1 MDSNKGIILIVAGFV
16 LLLIISCALGE
27 YWGGWF
33 GLLAA
38 ASPLPTETP
47 TPTVTASSTI
57 TPTPTNTPTA
67 TATPTPTP
75 IVLGPSGFPPDINPL
90 TGLQVERQEILQRPP
105 VMVKVSN
112 FPRDGRPHAGLS
124 AADIVFD
131 YYIGQGSNRFLALFY
146 GNNAPKV
153 GPVRSARL
161 VDPQLARLYQGVLVF
176 AGADWNVVYPSINR
190 LLGDRA
196 INHSP
201 ETCPA
206 LCSAEQPQTVLSVF
220 ADTEKLSEL
229 AQSRLTP
236 PEPPPNLDGMAFDSR
251 APQNGLPVEQIT
263 VIFNV
268 QNQAA
273 WKFDPE
279 SGKYL
284 RWIEA
289 VSNNNLS
296 MVPLTDRNSGE
307 QLAFANVVLLF
318 TTHNEY
324 STTLHEIN
332 LWYNQGGRRAV
343 LFRDGQALE
352 GNWKTPATDQ
362 PIQFFSSDGDPL
374 RFKPGN
380 TWVVITGVNSRL
392 EQTSPGQWELRFFQ
406 P

>member
-1 MDSNKGIILIVAGFV
+1 MITNKRFILIAAGFV
-16 LLLIISCALGE
+16 LLLITSCALGE
-27 YWGGWF
+27 YFGGWF
-33 GLLAA
+33 GLFAA
-38 ASPLPTETP
+38 ASPLTTETA
-47 TPTVTASSTI
+47 TPTITATSTSTPSA
-57 TPTPTNTPTA
+57 TPTMTT
-67 TATPTPTP
+67 TPTPTP
-75 IVLGPSGFPPDINPL
+75 VVLGPSAFPADINPL
-90 TGLQVERQEILQRPP
+90 TGLQVEKQETLQRPP
-105 VMVKVSN
+105 VMVKVAN

-131 YYIGQGSNRFLALFY
+131 YYIGQGSNRFIALFY

-161 VDPQLARLYQGVLVF
+161 VDPQLVRLYQGVLAF
-176 AGADWNVVYPSINR
+176 AGADMNVVFPFINR
-190 LLGDRA
+190 HLGGRA
-196 INHSP
+196 INQSP
-201 ETCPA
+201 ATCPA

-229 AQSRLTP
+229 ARSRYTP
-236 PEPPPNLDGMAFDSR
+236 AEPRPNLDGMAFDSR
-251 APQNGLPVEQIT
+251 APENGVEANQIT

-289 VSNNNLS
+289 VDSYNNVS
-296 MVPLTDRNSGE
+296 MVPLTDRNTGE

-318 TTHNEY
+318 ATYNEY
-324 STTLHEIN
+324 SPALHEIN

-362 PIQFFSSDGDPL
+362 PIQFFDANGNPL
-374 RFKPGN
+374 PFKPGN

-392 EQTSPGQWELRFFQ
+392 QQTSLGQWELRFFQ